1 MDSNGDMKTCFAN
14 GHENVTEFKCF
25 IDLSSYIC
33 EHWWRVAVIPSE
45 EAIKTGEIVTL
56 RDCLEQYT
64 LSRKKIKLITLK
76 KQLFGWNSVEL
87 QQQLIRLVRSTGYQ
101 NNLSVVSG
109 KLIFK
114 L

>member
-1 MDSNGDMKTCFAN
+1 LGIGEGGS
-14 GHENVTEFKCF
+14 EFKCS

-33 EHWWRVAVIPSE
+33 EHWWRIAVIPSAK
-45 EAIKTGEIVTL
+45 AIKNGEIVTL

-64 LSRKKIKLITLK
+64 LSRKKIKLIIMK
-76 KQLFGWNSVEL
+76 KQLYGWNLVEL

-101 NNLSVVSG
+101 NNISVVSG